1 MKKLVAVVCVV
12 AAIAFATWLALR
24 TESSPPPQTPHP
36 QLDTVLAQCD
46 AQGSS
51 IAVAYDKVSARL
63 SALIGSDRATALSV
77 TRGQVA
83 NVIAGRLATCEQ
95 ALAIA
100 QHDQRGSAVMTV
112 GPFTRRLEVA
122 AAALKHLEAVLAGSG
137 DAQAA
142 LDDLTAAVHAAVAR

>member
-1 MKKLVAVVCVV
+1 MKKLVAVLCVA
-12 AAIAFATWLALR
+12 AAIALA
-24 TESSPPPQTPHP
+24 
-36 QLDTVLAQCD
+36 TVLALHSDSPPKQEPHPKLDGLIVQCD

-51 IAVAYDKVSARL
+51 LAVAYDKVSARL
-63 SALIGSDRATALSV
+63 PDLIGSDRATALAV

-100 QHDQRGSAVMTV
+100 QHDQRGSAVMIV

-122 AAALKHLEAVLAGSG
+122 ATMLRQLDLALAGSD
-137 DAQAA
+137 DARAA
-142 LDDLTAAVHAAVAR
+142 LDDLTAAVHAAVGR